1 MSSRSKW
8 VVAIVLA
15 LFFCMACILLA
26 FVARSLIGSRAS
38 SAQPSPVTA
47 KTAPRKD
54 FMAPEF
60 SLQVLGSGE
69 RTISLKGYR
78 GNRPVIINFWATWCP
93 PCRAEMPAIQ
103 DTYEK
108 YQADGLVV
116 LAVDQMEPA
125 RVVQPFVLDHGLT
138 FPVLLDE
145 ESIAADAYR
154 IRALPTTVF
163 VRKDGTILDI
173 VVGGPMSKT
182 FIEGEVHTLLR
193 SSGD

>member
-8 VVAIVLA
+8 FVAIALA
-15 LFFCMACILLA
+15 LFFCVACILFA
-26 FVARSLIGSRAS
+26 FVARSLIGSRVS
-38 SAQPSPVTA
+38 TAQPSPVTA

-54 FMAPEF
+54 YMAPDF
-60 SLQVLGSGE
+60 SLQVLGPNA

-103 DTYEK
+103 DAYEK
-108 YQADGLVV
+108 YQPEGLVV
-116 LAVDQMEPA
+116 LAVDQMEPS
-125 RVVQPFVLDHGLT
+125 RVVQPFVSDHGLT

-145 ESIAADAYR
+145 ESVAADAYR

-173 VVGGPMSKT
+173 VVGGPMSKA
-182 FIEGEVHTLLR
+182 FIEGRVHELLG
-193 SSGD
+193 SNGK

>member
-8 VVAIVLA
+8 FVAIALA
-15 LFFCMACILLA
+15 LFFCVACILFA
-26 FVARSLIGSRAS
+26 FVARSLIGSRVS
-38 SAQPSPVTA
+38 TAQPSPVTA

-54 FMAPEF
+54 YMAPDF
-60 SLQVLGSGE
+60 SLQVLGPNE

-103 DTYEK
+103 DVYEK
-108 YQADGLVV
+108 YQPEGLVV
-116 LAVDQMEPA
+116 LAVNQMEPS
-125 RVVQPFVLDHGLT
+125 RVVQPFVSDHGLT

-145 ESIAADAYR
+145 ESVAADAYR

-173 VVGGPMSKT
+173 VVGGPMSKA
-182 FIEGEVHTLLR
+182 FIEGRVHELLG
-193 SSGD
+193 SNGK

>member
-8 VVAIVLA
+8 FVAIALA
-15 LFFCMACILLA
+15 LFFCVACILLA
-26 FVARSLIGSRAS
+26 FVAKSFVDSRAS
-38 SAQPSPVTA
+38 SAAAQ
-47 KTAPRKD
+47 TAPRKG
-54 FMAPEF
+54 FMAPDF
-60 SLQVLGSGE
+60 SLQVLGSNA

-78 GNRPVIINFWATWCP
+78 GNRPVMINFWATWCP

-103 DTYEK
+103 DAYEK
-108 YQADGLVV
+108 YQAEGLVV

-138 FPVLLDE
+138 FPVLLDG
-145 ESIAADAYR
+145 ESVAADAYR
-154 IRALPTTVF
+154 VRALPTTVF

-182 FIEGEVHTLLR
+182 FIERRVRELLR
-193 SSGD
+193 SNGD